1 MILLKTNLSVRNNSC
16 CLRGTGV
23 INKVALDCTFMGV
36 MFLDSFLQQELRR
49 ASKDCSGRKY
59 TNDYILYQIV
69 TVGPLGPL

>member
-1 MILLKTNLSVRNNSC
+1 MIDLAFKNENMRYSKNQY
-16 CLRGTGV
+16 
-23 INKVALDCTFMGV
+23 K
-36 MFLDSFLQQELRR
+36 QELRR